1 MDSSLDPCRPEL
13 WGGMECTIN
22 RVGNI
27 YRDQLF
33 ETGHYSRGD
42 DIDLISGLNIKGFR
56 YPVLWEHYQ
65 PTLNTRIDW
74 KLASTELSRL
84 KELNVNP
91 IVGLLHHGSGP
102 AYTDLLDNR
111 FAEKFSKYAESVAKQ
126 FPWVEYYT
134 PVNEPLTTARF
145 SGLYGL
151 WYPHHRDPLSFIRML
166 MNQLKGVV
174 LAMRAIRQINPNA
187 KLVQTEDLSKTHST
201 SAIKYQADF
210 ENQRRWLSYDLLCG
224 KVGTDH
230 PLWNYLTSIGV
241 PIRDLEF
248 FLDNPCD
255 PDVLGLNYYV
265 TSERFLDERCDL
277 YPNLVPGSNEIHQYV
292 DTEAYRTGNACG
304 LNVLL
309 EEAWQRYTL
318 PIAVTEAHL
327 ACSREEQMRWF
338 KEIWESSQKAKSN
351 GVPVIAVTAWALFG
365 AYDWSSLLTE
375 KAGHYESGAFIADPF
390 VRPTALSKMISA
402 IGETGE
408 YDHPLLVN
416 GGWWH
421 GKAMRSIDILTKP
434 QRPLLIIGKNG
445 ALATGFSKMCT
456 ERGIFHICLSRN
468 EIDLTNLPN
477 VLKVIDEHRPWGIV
491 NTSGYPSVDDAEDRP
506 AEFYSLTARGPELV
520 AKVCQTKGIPFMTFS
535 SDQVF
540 DGEKRAPYYEDDEVS
555 PLNHYGWTQALAEKL
570 TFAAYPCT
578 LIVRSSVF
586 FGPWDDFNFAHQV
599 QTALKDNTE
608 LEVANDVVI
617 SPTYIPHLV
626 QAALDLFIDEETGIW
641 HLCNDGG
648 NLSWSEFAHEISRG
662 AGYQHQGLLIDKP
675 KDDMNW
681 KARRPS
687 YSVLQSGKGAQLPTL
702 DAAIRDYFKQI
713 NTVRYYVRK

>member
-1 MDSSLDPCRPEL
+1 MDNSLDPCRPEL

-33 ETGHYSRGD
+33 ETGNYSRLD
-42 DIDLISGLNIKGFR
+42 DIDLVAGLHIKALR
-56 YPVLWEHYQ
+56 YPVLWELYQ
-65 PTLNTRIDW
+65 PTP
-74 KLASTELSRL
+74 STPINWDRADRELSRL
-84 KELNVNP
+84 KELNIKP

-102 AYTDLLDNR
+102 FHTDLLDNR
-111 FAEKFSKYAESVAKQ
+111 FPEKLALYAESVARQ

-151 WYPHHRDPLSFIRML
+151 WYPHHRNPLSFITML
-166 MNQLKGVV
+166 MNQVKGVV
-174 LAMRAIRQINPNA
+174 MAMRLIKQINPSA
-187 KLVQTEDLSKTHST
+187 KLVQTEDLSKTHGT
-201 SAIKYQADF
+201 PEMKYQADF
-210 ENQRRWLSYDLLCG
+210 ENDRRWLSYDLLCG
-224 KVGTDH
+224 KVGTGH

-241 PIRDLEF
+241 SLRDLKF
-248 FLDNPCD
+248 FLDNPCA

-277 YPNLVPGSNEIHQYV
+277 YPNLVPGSNEFHQYV

-309 EEAWQRYTL
+309 EEAWQRYTR

-338 KEIWESSQKAKSN
+338 KEIWDCSEKAKSN
-351 GVPVIAVTAWALFG
+351 GIPIIAVTAWALFG

-375 KAGHYESGAFIADPF
+375 RAGHYEAGAFIAAPF

-402 IGETGE
+402 IGETGK

-434 QRPLLIIGKNG
+434 QRPLMIIGKNG
-445 ALATGFSKMCT
+445 ALATGFSKICI
-456 ERGIFHICLSRN
+456 ERGIYHISFSR
-468 EIDLTNLPN
+468 EEMDVTSREN
-477 VLKVIDEHRPWGIV
+477 VLKIIDEHHPWGVI
-491 NTSGYPSVDDAEDRP
+491 NTSGYTSVDDAEDRS
-506 AEFYSLTARGPELV
+506 ADFYSLTARGPELV
-520 AKVCQTKGIPFMTFS
+520 AKVCQKRGIPFMTFS

-540 DGEKRAPYYEDDEVS
+540 DGEKRTPYYEHDEVS
-555 PLNHYGWTQALAEKL
+555 PLNHYGWTQAHAEKL
-570 TFAAYPCT
+570 ILAACPST
-578 LIVRSSVF
+578 LIVRSSAF
-586 FGPWDDFNFAHQV
+586 FGPWDEFNFPHKV
-599 QTALKDNTE
+599 QTALRDNIE

-626 QAALDLFIDEETGIW
+626 HAALDLFIDEEIGIW

-648 NLSWSEFAHEISRG
+648 NLSWSEFAQEISRG
-662 AGYQHQGLLIDKP
+662 AGYDHPSLLIGKS

-681 KARRPS
+681 KAHRPS
-687 YSVLQSGKGAQLPTL
+687 YSVLQSDKGVQLPTL
-702 DAAIRDYFKQI
+702 DAAIRDYFNQI
-713 NTVRYYVRK
+713 NTLEHHVRK